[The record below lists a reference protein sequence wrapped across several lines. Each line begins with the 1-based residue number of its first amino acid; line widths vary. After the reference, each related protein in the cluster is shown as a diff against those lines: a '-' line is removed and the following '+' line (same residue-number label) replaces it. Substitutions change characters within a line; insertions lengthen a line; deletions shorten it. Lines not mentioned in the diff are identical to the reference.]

1 MSKWILLMIGLII
14 LGSAFTSYFL
24 LLFTED
30 IAKQIFYFGL
40 FIIGLV
46 VGLGFSIYA
55 LHKEEY

>member
-1 MSKWILLMIGLII
+1 MIGLII